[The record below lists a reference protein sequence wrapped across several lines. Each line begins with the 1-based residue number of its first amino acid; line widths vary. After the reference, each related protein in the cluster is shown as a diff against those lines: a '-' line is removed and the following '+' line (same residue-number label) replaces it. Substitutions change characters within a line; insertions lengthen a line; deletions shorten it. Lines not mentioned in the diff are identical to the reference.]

1 MKKLIISLVLA
12 ALMTLVLAV
21 PAFAGGRGSVVTG
34 NGRCQVLAKPITC
47 GISGLSVG
55 TLLDTRRPG
64 DQQHQKQQYGLRKTV
79 VAI

>member
-34 NGRCQVLAKPITC
+34 NGRCQVLANGQTDV
-47 GISGLSVG
+47 GGLHTAHNLSPAVYQ
-55 TLLDTRRPG
+55 DCP
-64 DQQHQKQQYGLRKTV
+64 
-79 VAI
+79 